1 MRCGLEQVVIET
13 EFITLGQFLKEVGVI
28 DTGGMAKWYLSEFTV
43 IVNAE
48 SENRRGKK
56 LRSGD
61 IIDLED
67 GRTFKIAQKD

>member
-1 MRCGLEQVVIET
+1 MRCGVEQVVIET

-28 DTGGMAKWYLSEFTV
+28 DTGGMAKWYLSEFTI

-56 LRSGD
+56 LRNGD
-61 IIDLED
+61 VIDLED